1 MVLIPSRAAAWAY
14 YVDKDPFWPQSD
26 NGEEMKGASETVS
39 VAQQYQVLIRSKKFL
54 GLDHVRPSDQQVSV
68 KMARKKNSRCG

>member
-1 MVLIPSRAAAWAY
+1 MVLIPSRAAARAY

-39 VAQQYQVLIRSKKFL
+39 VAQQY
-54 GLDHVRPSDQQVSV
+54 
-68 KMARKKNSRCG
+68 